1 MAGHDAV
8 GSRLCILNPRPAI
21 STPVSKTKSSPTRS
35 TNAPAPAAGE
45 ADLASVYA
53 NAKILSEALPFM
65 QRYDNATVV
74 VKYGGHA
81 MGDPELAATFARDI
95 VLIKQSGVNPIVVHG
110 GGPQIGS
117 LLERLKIR
125 AEFKVGLRVTD
136 RETVEV
142 VEMVLAGSVNKE
154 IVAAINAQGG
164 KAVGISGKDANLM
177 RASRIERRFRDPDS
191 NIEEIVDLG
200 FVGDPVAVDPH
211 IIDVIIHSDLIPV
224 IAPIGVGPEGE
235 TLNINAD
242 TFAAALATALKAKRL
257 LLLTDVE
264 GVLDKDGNLIK
275 SLTTAEAQELIEDG
289 TISGGMIPTIE
300 SCLDVIAAGVAAV
313 VIINGNVPHAVLL
326 ELFTEHGAGTLIEPR
341 LRAYRGV
348 GVRPRQHALPGR
360 LQPFR
365 RDRYPHGRFHRR
377 PLRRFARR
385 CAAHA
390 QDLLLSIWHHARRVD
405 ASARRVPERVPG

>member
-1 MAGHDAV
+1 
-8 GSRLCILNPRPAI
+8 
-21 STPVSKTKSSPTRS
+21 VSKTKSSTAR
-35 TNAPAPAAGE
+35 AKDAASPSEGE
-45 ADLASVYA
+45 VGLAAVYA

-81 MGDPELAATFARDI
+81 MGEPELAANFARDI
-95 VLIKQSGVNPIVVHG
+95 VLIKQAGVNPIVVHG

-117 LLERLKIR
+117 LLERLNIKS
-125 AEFKVGLRVTD
+125 EFKGGLRVTD

-177 RASRIERRFRDPDS
+177 RARRLERRFRDPDS
-191 NIEEIVDLG
+191 NLDTILDLG

-264 GVLDKDGNLIK
+264 GVLDKSGNLIK

-289 TISGGMIPTIE
+289 TISGGMIPKIE
-300 SCLDVIAAGVAAV
+300 SCLDVIAEGVEAV
-313 VIINGNVPHAVLL
+313 VIINGNAPHAVLL
-326 ELFTEHGAGTLIEPR
+326 ELFTEHGAGTLIER
-341 LRAYRGV
+341 RARKG
-348 GVRPRQHALPGR
+348 
-360 LQPFR
+360 
-365 RDRYPHGRFHRR
+365 
-377 PLRRFARR
+377 
-385 CAAHA
+385 
-390 QDLLLSIWHHARRVD
+390 
-405 ASARRVPERVPG
+405 SARRS